1 MTLKARNRI
10 LILFFLLVLVD
21 TALNVSL
28 FVRSIMEG
36 SLSFPPDAGI
46 ERQIK
51 ILSRL
56 NLLDYDP
63 MAVCISTLTC
73 NAYVLITTLII
84 YLSFEKTQALETIYF
99 LGFLLSC
106 LAESSRLFI
115 PVYALAQESPP
126 SLVTVTRIVIGARML
141 APLSFLFAELFSDT
155 ESRLFVERNFVIM
168 LLASIFMGV
177 LIPLNTGSYSS
188 IFTFQWGIQEIFHLA
203 RLLLVVTTLIAII
216 CKFAANYS
224 TEIIH
229 EGIGY
234 VISIC
239 GYFILC
245 NSDNYILVIVGAS
258 ALFIGTIYYLRSMH
272 QIYRWR

>member
-1 MTLKARNRI
+1 MTLKARNQI
-10 LILFFLLVLVD
+10 LILFFILVLLD
-21 TALNVSL
+21 TAMNVSI
-28 FVRSIMEG
+28 FVQSLMEG
-36 SLSFPPDAGI
+36 SLSFPPDV

-51 ILSRL
+51 LLSKLDML
-56 NLLDYDP
+56 NYEP
-63 MAVCISTLTC
+63 MAVCISTLVF

-106 LAESSRLFI
+106 MAESSRLFI
-115 PVYALAQESPP
+115 PVYALAQEDP
-126 SLVTVTRIVIGARML
+126 SSLATVTRLIIGVRML

-155 ESRLFVERNFVIM
+155 ESRLFVERNFVLM
-168 LLASIFMGV
+168 LLASIFMGM
-177 LIPLNTGSYSS
+177 LIPLNTNGYSS
-188 IFTFQWGIQEIFHLA
+188 IFTFQWGLQEIVHLV
-203 RLLLVVTTLIAII
+203 RLLLVATTLLAII
-216 CKFAANYS
+216 CKLVTNYS
-224 TEIIH
+224 TETIH

-234 VISIC
+234 LISIC

-245 NSDNYILVIVGAS
+245 NSDTYILVIVGAS